1 LFSLFFKW
9 NFIYLNKCI
18 GDGAYSEVFKVKRLS
33 DGQIYALKKV
43 NSLLFFINIQ
53 SDLGQNGEIILK
65 GKRKRLKWS

>member
-1 LFSLFFKW
+1 MKI
-9 NFIYLNKCI
+9 IYLNKCI

-53 SDLGQNGEIILK
+53 SDLGQNG
-65 GKRKRLKWS
+65 